1 MSFVAKGES
10 LCILRAQFLS
20 GVSSQGCYL
29 DFEQDSFFIV
39 QFYPHACNSGPHLL
53 NINRDPSHGNNWK
66 KGLTPF
72 QMPSAETPQLQI
84 T

>member
-39 QFYPHACNSGPHLL
+39 QFYPPCMQLRP
-53 NINRDPSHGNNWK
+53 
-66 KGLTPF
+66 TP
-72 QMPSAETPQLQI
+72 TKYQL
-84 T
+84 